1 MATMTVG
8 SPSRHR
14 FTAHEYFRMGE
25 TGVLSRDARVEL
37 LEGQLID
44 MPPIG
49 SAHASVVD
57 QLGDLLYDALEGS
70 AIVRRQQ
77 PVLLDEHSAPQPDL
91 AVAVKRDDYYR
102 RSHPCAGDVLLVVE
116 VSDST
121 LAFDRD
127 VKGAL
132 YARAGI
138 PEFWVIDIDGA
149 RVTRFASP
157 NNGAYAASAVF
168 AAHDS
173 IEARVFTDVR
183 IPLSAIFSG

>member
-1 MATMTVG
+1 MAVMTVG

-25 TGVLSRDARVEL
+25 TGVLPRDARVEL
-37 LEGQLID
+37 IDGALID

-57 QLGDLLYDALEGS
+57 HLGDLLYDALAGR
-70 AIVRRQQ
+70 AMVRRQQ

-102 RSHPCAGDVLLVVE
+102 QSHPRARDVLLVVE
-116 VSDST
+116 VSDSM
-121 LAFDRD
+121 LAFDHD
-127 VKGAL
+127 VKGTL

-138 PEFWVIDIDGA
+138 PEFWIVDLDGA
-149 RVTRFASP
+149 RLTRFLSP
-157 NNGAYAASAVF
+157 RNGAYAESAVF

-173 IEARVFTDVR
+173 VELGAFADVR
-183 IPLSAIFSG
+183 IGLSAIFSI